1 MCNIASLHH
10 PIQALS
16 PGVESSSC
24 KQRWGA
30 APHAVTW
37 VHFMDFHSTKAL
49 PTPPRLWPHSVQER
63 TNLSVRKRLLP
74 WSSSSTT
81 TLPRRPTPSHL
92 NFRVS
97 LQRLTIILHYFY
109 NISRRRTQ
117 RRTSHTAPPR
127 MSLRDTTQ
135 RWKHFAT
142 RCYFGSVKGCR
153 FLALIET
160 CLSLYLF
167 I

>member
-1 MCNIASLHH
+1 MQHRIASPPH
-10 PIQALS
+10 PSPEPRGRVLLLQAAL
-16 PGVESSSC
+16 GSSSPC
-24 KQRWGA
+24 SDMG
-30 APHAVTW
+30 P
-37 VHFMDFHSTKAL
+37 FMDFHSTKAL
-49 PTPPRLWPHSVQER
+49 PTPPRLWPHSVREQ

-81 TLPRRPTPSHL
+81 TLPQRPTPSHL